1 MGGPSRR
8 GREGDRTT
16 RRLNVGAALSSI
28 NWRSRVGW
36 FITPAEYS
44 FGCKRNQGS
53 RWLGRVRPV
62 AGFRQNEICKATAM
76 LDIDRGINGTMTTVV
91 IRRITALVTV
101 CDQAFA
107 CALAF

>member
-1 MGGPSRR
+1 MGGPSPR

-16 RRLNVGAALSSI
+16 QRLKNVGAALSSI
-28 NWRSRVGW
+28 NWRSRVGR
-36 FITPAEYS
+36 FITPPEYS

-76 LDIDRGINGTMTTVV
+76 LDIDRVINGTMTTVV
-91 IRRITALVTV
+91 IHRIPPPVTL

-107 CALAF
+107 C